1 MSEGTL
7 PDVTVPD
14 QNGDPVRIYDNLPA
28 IIFFYPKAMTPGCT
42 AEACDFR
49 DRLAP
54 LAEAGYSLF
63 GASPD
68 KPAANAKFVEK
79 ERLTYPLLSDEDH
92 SLAEALGAW
101 GIKKNYGK
109 EYEGLIRSTFVVE
122 AGGEISHAFR
132 NVRAKGHAERVVKA
146 LVES

>member
-7 PDVTVPD
+7 PDVTLTD
-14 QNGDPVRIYDNLPA
+14 HEGNELRLHDHLPA
-28 IIFFYPKAMTPGCT
+28 VIFFYPKAMTPGCT

-49 DRLAP
+49 DRLEP
-54 LAEAGYSLF
+54 LTEAGYSVF

-68 KPAANAKFVEK
+68 APARNAAFVEK

-92 SLAEALGAW
+92 SLASELGAW

-109 EYEGLIRSTFVVE
+109 EYEGLIRSTFVIE
-122 AGGEISHAFR
+122 EDGTISHAFR
-132 NVRAKGHAERVVKA
+132 NVRAKGHAERVVKT
-146 LVES
+146 LLG